1 MSITHTNGLNEKTI
15 YIFEK
20 LARITVWIGVR
31 LKRWALSYIAYR
43 ERQTALAVLRRFSD
57 RELKDIGL
65 FRGELESAVAG
76 RLSDRAQAMRT
87 ATITPRTF
95 EKPAA

>member
-1 MSITHTNGLNEKTI
+1 MSITHTNGLNEKTFH
-15 YIFEK
+15 IFEK
-20 LARITVWIGVR
+20 LARITLWIGVCF
-31 LKRWALSYIAYR
+31 KRWAASYIAYR

-76 RLSDRAQAMRT
+76 SLSNPALATRAEAI
-87 ATITPRTF
+87 APSNF
-95 EKPAA
+95 ERPAA

>member
-1 MSITHTNGLNEKTI
+1 MSITHTNGFNEKTF

-20 LARITVWIGVR
+20 LAQTVLWIGGC
-31 LKRWALSYIAYR
+31 LQRWAVRYIAYR

-76 RLSDRAQAMRT
+76 QLLDRVSAART
-87 ATITPRTF
+87 AAIPPRSS
-95 EKPAA
+95 EGSAA